1 MSTTAKNN
9 IGIFLDR
16 DGTINVEIFFL
27 KNPDDLSLIPDAAKA
42 IREMNEMGLKVFVI
56 TNQSG
61 IARGYLT
68 EDDLHLVHKK
78 LTELLQKEN
87 AFLDAMYYCKHF
99 FEESAPAEEKCTCRK
114 PNIGMLQQAEKEFGI
129 DLKKSF
135 VVGDRFVDV
144 NAGKNAGATSIL
156 VRTGY
161 GEEALQ
167 WAIENNVSVD
177 YVAKNLYDAWQRIK
191 ELLLKNNE

>member
-1 MSTTAKNN
+1 MNTTSNNN

-16 DGTINVEIFFL
+16 DGTINVEIYFL
-27 KNPDDLSLIPDAAKA
+27 KNPDELALIPGAAQA
-42 IREMNEMGLKVFVI
+42 IREMNALGVKVFVI

-68 EDDLHLVHKK
+68 EEDLHLVNKR
-78 LTELLQKEN
+78 LVELLQQEN
-87 AFLDAMYYCKHF
+87 AFLDAIYYCKHY

-144 NAGKNAGATSIL
+144 NAGKNAGAISIL

-161 GEEALQ
+161 GEESLQ
-167 WAIENNVSVD
+167 WAIDNNISVD
-177 YVAKNLYDAWQRIK
+177 CVANNLYDAWQRIK
-191 ELLLKNNE
+191 EFLLPSKE